1 MAVRVRKDHTV
12 LLAGWVVTGPFASQ
26 WVNPTW
32 EILGYRINAES
43 SRIVEQL
50 SDTMAKLGP
59 VPDSLFD
66 FSDSSVAVQMAV
78 PLPWVP
84 LRSFGLFALSV
95 VFAAFA
101 GFAGGMA
108 GWAFIFFQVFAGECA
123 GACEDGA
130 VSEAVKGPRRRLQRI
145 RSQISSA
152 SVHVP
157 RIC

>member
-12 LLAGWVVTGPFASQ
+12 LLAGWVVTGSFASQ

-32 EILGYRINAES
+32 ETLGYRINAES

-101 GFAGGMA
+101 GGLA

-123 GACEDGA
+123 GACEDGE

-152 SVHVP
+152 SVRVP